1 MIEFHTDFVA
11 AGGNRHPAAADW
23 DVTSGLLAY
32 GAENN
37 IALWKPLVV
46 HVSMCQCLF
55 LGLLMV
61 RTEWSPSRIAL
72 IVAWPCRQGY
82 CD

>member
-46 HVSMCQCLF
+46 HVSVF
-55 LGLLMV
+55 VSRFAHGPDRMV
-61 RTEWSPSRIAL
+61 AI
-72 IVAWPCRQGY
+72 
-82 CD
+82 